1 MVLRKDACSRVRAPV
16 LMAALVAALL
26 CLPAIAQ
33 ADPVTFNTPPT
44 LTGNPVEGSTLQ
56 VGVDASP
63 PIPPT
68 TAAYQWQRCK
78 PLPAGCGVIGGASG
92 SSYTLTPDDVGWQI
106 VAYVTLTNGPDTAGP
121 TPTPASDI
129 VRAKPA
135 PPPPPPP
142 PPTPTPI
149 PPTVSTAAS
158 LPAGPA
164 FLRPF
169 PIVRI
174 RGFFAKGGARITLLS
189 VKGPKVARV
198 HARCIGRGCPVR
210 TLTMFPADGRL
221 HRFER
226 FLRAGIKLQ
235 IRVTRPGRIGSYTS
249 FLIRSRKAPVRT
261 DRCLSVKTG
270 KPILCSAP

>member
-26 CLPAIAQ
+26 CLPATAQ
-33 ADPVTFNTPPT
+33 AEPPRFDAVPEIKGDT
-44 LTGNPVEGSTLQ
+44 VVGSTLQ
-56 VGVDASP
+56 A
-63 PIPPT
+63 IPHAAPT
-68 TAAYQWQRCK
+68 TPPGDPSYQWLRCGTIDIGSC
-78 PLPAGCGVIGGASG
+78 LPVGSNAATYVLTTSDIGRLMRV
-92 SSYTLTPDDVGWQI
+92 T
-106 VAYVTLTNGPDTAGP
+106 VTLSNLEGSVPGTSDPVGPVTD
-121 TPTPASDI
+121 
-129 VRAKPA
+129 KPA

-189 VKGPKVARV
+189 VKGPRVARV
-198 HARCIGRGCPVR
+198 QARCIGRGCPVR

>member
-26 CLPAIAQ
+26 CLPAVAKAAPPDFT
-33 ADPVTFNTPPT
+33 ADPDIKGDAIV
-44 LTGNPVEGSTLQ
+44 GSTLQ
-56 VGVDASP
+56 ALANSNDPAATV
-63 PIPPT
+63 
-68 TAAYQWQRCK
+68 AYQWLRCGTTDLGSCI
-78 PLPAGCGVIGGASG
+78 PIGTDAPTYVLAS
-92 SSYTLTPDDVGWQI
+92 SDLNMYVR
-106 VAYVTLTNGPDTAGP
+106 VRVTLTNLEGTASRPSAPQGPVA
-121 TPTPASDI
+121 
-129 VRAKPA
+129 AKPVP

-189 VKGPKVARV
+189 VKGPRVARV
-198 HARCIGRGCPVR
+198 QARCIGRGCPVR